1 MNNLSEILESF
12 ILQADKGD
20 LTTAQYP
27 KEWGDLKMKTSF
39 GMGSPARVPWIAFTS
54 FEMQVS
60 KGFYPVYLY
69 YKDLKTLILAYGVSE
84 TNDYGESWPV
94 DIMNSSQ
101 TVEAFLNKDVPRYK
115 DSFVFKAYSV
125 DVSEGFVK
133 YSSFG
138 GNKVITEKDLESDLD
153 VILGYYRKIVLTETS
168 SQSQVTINRNQGLFY
183 MEKQLEDFIIHNW
196 DKTELGKDF
205 DLIVEEGVLLSQQ
218 YPTDIGPIDILA
230 IDKKTKEYVVI
241 ELKRDQTSDAT
252 VGQLA
257 RYMGWIKVNK
267 KVDRVKGVIIAGEY
281 DRRLDYALR
290 VVPDVDVF
298 LYKVD
303 FSLSEFK
310 GVL

>member
-1 MNNLSEILESF
+1 
-12 ILQADKGD
+12 
-20 LTTAQYP
+20 
-27 KEWGDLKMKTSF
+27 
-39 GMGSPARVPWIAFTS
+39 
-54 FEMQVS
+54 
-60 KGFYPVYLY
+60 
-69 YKDLKTLILAYGVSE
+69 
-84 TNDYGESWPV
+84 
-94 DIMNSSQ
+94 
-101 TVEAFLNKDVPRYK
+101 
-115 DSFVFKAYSV
+115 
-125 DVSEGFVK
+125 
-133 YSSFG
+133 
-138 GNKVITEKDLESDLD
+138 
-153 VILGYYRKIVLTETS
+153 
-168 SQSQVTINRNQGLFY
+168 
-183 MEKQLEDFIIHNW
+183 MENQLEDFIIHNW
-196 DKTELGKDF
+196 NKTELGKDF

-218 YPTDIGPIDILA
+218 YPTDIGRIDILA